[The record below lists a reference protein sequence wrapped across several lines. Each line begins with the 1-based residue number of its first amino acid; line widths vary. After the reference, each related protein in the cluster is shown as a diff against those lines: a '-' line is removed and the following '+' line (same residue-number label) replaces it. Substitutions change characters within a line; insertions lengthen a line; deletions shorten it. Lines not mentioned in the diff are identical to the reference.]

1 MTTHRSCARCKTRR
15 MLRLYFAST
24 LGSSRE
30 AGDSLLCFLHAA
42 LPCSA
47 LRSAQPNPKPILT
60 ACGPGSVGANR
71 MQFLLE
77 SLSDLDAGLGKLDSR
92 LLVLQGNPVDE
103 LPRVFKAWG
112 IKRLGTQRFSIQC
125 LHTHY
130 SLLPREPATLTRHGC
145 LSRCSCCLFLCS
157 CFFIISL
164 RALHGALRA
173 GPGRHNQVDILK
185 IQGITKFTR

>member
-1 MTTHRSCARCKTRR
+1 MTTPRSCARCKTRR
-15 MLRLYFAST
+15 MLRLSFAST

-47 LRSAQPNPKPILT
+47 LRATQPNPKPILT

-125 LHTHY
+125 YTH
-130 SLLPREPATLTRHGC
+130 
-145 LSRCSCCLFLCS
+145 
-157 CFFIISL
+157 IIHSYL
-164 RALHGALRA
+164 VNPPL
-173 GPGRHNQVDILK
+173 
-185 IQGITKFTR
+185 